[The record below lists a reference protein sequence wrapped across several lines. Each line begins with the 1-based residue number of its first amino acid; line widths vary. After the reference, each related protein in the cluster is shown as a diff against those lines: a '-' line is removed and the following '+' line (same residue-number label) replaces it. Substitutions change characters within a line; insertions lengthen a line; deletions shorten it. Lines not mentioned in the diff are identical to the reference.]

1 MKRERIVIRA
11 NYESVSVAFDDILF
25 IKALADYV
33 IVKTTSGKY
42 ITLCTMKELEEK
54 LPVERFAR
62 SHRSFIVNLDKVNLI
77 RGNSIEMVEQ
87 GHQFSIPIGR
97 AYKKDFRQSLQAA

>member
-33 IVKTTSGKY
+33 IVKTTSGKH
-42 ITLCTMKELEEK
+42 ITLCTMKELEKK
-54 LPVERFAR
+54 LPAERFAR
-62 SHRSFIVNLDKVNLI
+62 SHRSFIVNLDKIGFV
-77 RGNSIEMVEQ
+77 RGNNIEMMERDMR
-87 GHQFSIPIGR
+87 FSIPIGR
-97 AYKKDFRQSLQAA
+97 AYKKDFRQSFQAA